1 MNVTVTALFYNSTL
15 WLSEICCTVQT
26 LSCRLVFQKG
36 EKLGHNL
43 QCYMFIHPPGAD
55 SLCSLLFSQLLS
67 HCVEDYLQKG
77 KRNIYW
83 ISWYHSKQTILF
95 IICQSIC
102 QSFKSFHI
110 SPFPPGQPKCKC
122 PGGYLRV
129 ACGKDDKVLN
139 WWHMTVCKILNDTIV
154 LQSQIYAHAHELIP
168 MRALFM
174 I

>member
-1 MNVTVTALFYNSTL
+1 MLELQHYFTTLLSDCQRSVVQFKQYHAGLFFRKEQNLGITCNVTCSLTHL
-15 WLSEICCTVQT
+15 VQT
-26 LSCRLVFQKG
+26 HFVPF
-36 EKLGHNL
+36 
-43 QCYMFIHPPGAD
+43 
-55 SLCSLLFSQLLS
+55 LLFSQLLS
-67 HCVEDYLQKG
+67 HCVEDCLQKG

-122 PGGYLRV
+122 LGGCLRV

-139 WWHMTVCKILNDTIV
+139 WWHMTVCKILNDTIL
-154 LQSQIYAHAHELIP
+154 LQSQNC
-168 MRALFM
+168 
-174 I
+174 